1 MGGTGGGIGGGI
13 GGTGSIEDLL
23 RSVGNQN
30 PSI

>member
-1 MGGTGGGIGGGI
+1 VMSITDKLLD
-13 GGTGSIEDLL
+13 GTGSIEDLL